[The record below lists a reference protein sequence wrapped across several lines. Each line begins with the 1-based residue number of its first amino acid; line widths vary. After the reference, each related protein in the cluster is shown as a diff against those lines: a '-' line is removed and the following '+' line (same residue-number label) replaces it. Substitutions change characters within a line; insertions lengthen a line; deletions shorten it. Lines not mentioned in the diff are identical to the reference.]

1 MNDLLNPYI
10 AGAPVVEA
18 DMFFGRKD
26 VFGWIERSLM
36 GKYVDHILV
45 IHGQRRV
52 GKTSVLKQIPNFLP
66 DRYLQVFFD
75 LQGRSNTTLDRFL
88 WWLAREITR
97 TLKGRHGLTISTP
110 DRGAFAEDPEIL
122 FTSFLPEVQSVLG
135 RRMLLLTFDEFDTL
149 ELPSIQEKLAIPL
162 IQTLRRMMEM
172 EGFSFIFSIGSSGQK
187 LENMQAAYTDFFK
200 SALYKK
206 ISFLDAEDCSQLITK
221 PVEGVLEYEQGA
233 VQRIYE
239 VTAGHPYFTQ
249 LVCHELFSVCQKTG
263 VRVIQRPDVD
273 AVLVSV
279 IERGTVNLKFA
290 WDEASDL
297 EKWVL
302 ACLARS
308 PECSDPAMLAQTL
321 RAQRVRFSEHDL
333 NAALVHMREKDVLT
347 ENNHFVVE
355 LLRLWLRQ
363 NRPLERVREELV
375 EVSPIA
381 NRYIEIG
388 EEYWEQGQREN
399 ALESFR
405 QALEVD
411 PGNIKARVSV
421 GTLLLEAV
429 EYESA
434 ASAFENALALDGE
447 DIAALGGYC
456 KAQLA
461 LGDRARDE
469 GEPDRAI
476 EFYKAVL
483 AINPE
488 HSAARERLGVI
499 YRQQAE
505 AKLSAGQDEAAL
517 LAFRTALGYLPEDE
531 ELTNRVQQVM
541 DEKQAKAIAVLTVR
555 SEEAQTS
562 GDWEA
567 AIAALQDALALT
579 GRDDALE
586 KKLAGVKVSQ
596 RAYLLATLPDQ
607 ARRQEKN
614 EDWEEAI
621 AIWQKYLALY
631 PEDQGAAKAALDKS
645 QQMGAIQAKYM
656 QAQAA
661 LEGKD
666 YYQAIELLQQIVQVD
681 PGYKDTPRL
690 LASAV
695 GASRRGP
702 VKLLRWGW
710 YALPILFILITAGAY
725 FGLRGRVQ
733 LPAIAFQG
741 ATATPTATKTI
752 ATNLVSIT
760 PTPISSPTPYPKW
773 VTDFAEPI
781 LISIDDRPP
790 DFEDDFASIKE
801 EPGYLEIMT
810 MSGGIGSTDWTRV
823 FVSNEADL
831 SEFVS
836 GGELHLEAFNKK
848 RFYLG
853 KEQFKSKNFVLQFDF
868 VPDIRGGD
876 ETTDIGIDFR
886 GSESKNPDNY
896 KLSLEPYHHEWFI
909 GKDISPIDRGT
920 TFEMDPGRL
929 TNVMLIAHENQFAV
943 YLNQQPFTYFQDKN
957 FTGPSNYIYLSSNGV
972 TARVAIDNVKFWDL
986 STLEGESVALTPTP
1000 SPTPYPEWV
1009 TEFAEPL
1016 LAEIEGKPPQFE
1028 DDFSAPIQEPGY
1040 LVVNGQDADV
1050 SEYITDDGKL
1060 ELEGKFEMT
1069 LGSQQFKAH
1078 DFALQYEIDPYII
1091 NNLREMGIEY
1101 RIVGLDD
1108 NNKFNFNPVYG
1119 DWAFWGNAN
1128 SAIARGRD
1136 KDNLEVPAKI
1146 LLLVKGDKFAV
1157 YRNDKPLAFVQ
1168 YDEVWYDTNQIIIS
1182 SYGEQFHA
1190 TIDNVKFWNLDE

>member
-66 DRYLQVFFD
+66 DRYLQVFLD
-75 LQGRSNTTLDRFL
+75 LQGRTNTTLDRFL

-97 TLKGRHGLTISTP
+97 TLKRRHGLTISAP
-110 DRGAFAEDPEIL
+110 DREAFAEDPEIL
-122 FTSFLPEVQSVLG
+122 FTLFLPEVQSVLEEG
-135 RRMLLLTFDEFDTL
+135 MLLLTFDEFDTL
-149 ELPSIQEKLAIPL
+149 EQPSIQEKLAQPL
-162 IQTLRRMMEM
+162 IQTLRRMMEL
-172 EGFSFIFSIGSSGQK
+172 EGFSFIFSIGSSGQQ

-206 ISFLDAEDCSQLITK
+206 ISFLDAEDCSQLVTK

-333 NAALVHMREKDVLT
+333 IAALVHMREKDVLT
-347 ENNHFVVE
+347 ENNRFVVE

-429 EYESA
+429 EYEA
-434 ASAFENALALDGE
+434 AVLAFENALALDGE

-476 EFYKAVL
+476 EFYQAVL
-483 AINPE
+483 AVNPE

-541 DEKQAKAIAVLTVR
+541 DEKQAKAIAALTFR
-555 SEEAQTS
+555 SDEAQAG

-567 AIAALQDALALT
+567 AVTALQDAIALA
-579 GRDDALE
+579 GRDEALE
-586 KKLAGVKVSQ
+586 KKLARVKVSQ

-607 ARRQEKN
+607 ARRQEED

-621 AIWQKYLALY
+621 ATWQSYLALY
-631 PEDQGAAKAALDKS
+631 PEDQGAAKAALDKA

-666 YYQAIELLQQIVQVD
+666 YYRAIELLQQIVQVD

-695 GASRRGP
+695 GASRRKH
-702 VKLLRWGW
+702 VNLLRRGW
-710 YALPILFILITAGAY
+710 YALPILFILITAGAF

-733 LPAIAFQG
+733 LPAIAFQR
-741 ATATPTATKTI
+741 ATATPTTTKTI
-752 ATNLVSIT
+752 ATDLVSIT
-760 PTPISSPTPYPKW
+760 PTPNSSPTLVP
-773 VTDFAEPI
+773 
-781 LISIDDRPP
+781 SSPP
-790 DFEDDFASIKE
+790 
-801 EPGYLEIMT
+801 
-810 MSGGIGSTDWTRV
+810 
-823 FVSNEADL
+823 
-831 SEFVS
+831 
-836 GGELHLEAFNKK
+836 
-848 RFYLG
+848 
-853 KEQFKSKNFVLQFDF
+853 
-868 VPDIRGGD
+868 
-876 ETTDIGIDFR
+876 TT
-886 GSESKNPDNY
+886 
-896 KLSLEPYHHEWFI
+896 
-909 GKDISPIDRGT
+909 
-920 TFEMDPGRL
+920 
-929 TNVMLIAHENQFAV
+929 A
-943 YLNQQPFTYFQDKN
+943 
-957 FTGPSNYIYLSSNGV
+957 
-972 TARVAIDNVKFWDL
+972 
-986 STLEGESVALTPTP
+986 P
-1000 SPTPYPEWV
+1000 SPSLTPYPDWV
-1009 TEFAEPL
+1009 TEFAEPIL
-1016 LAEIEGKPPQFE
+1016 DSIAERTPDFE
-1028 DDFSAPIQEPGY
+1028 DDFSIPIQEPGY
-1040 LVVNGQDADV
+1040 LVINGQDADV

-1060 ELEGKFEMT
+1060 ELEGNLEMA
-1069 LGSQQFKAH
+1069 LGSQQFNAH
-1078 DFALQYEIDPYII
+1078 DFALQYETELY
-1091 NNLREMGIEY
+1091 NTKNFAEMGID
-1101 RIVGLDD
+1101 IFDGLYI
-1108 NNKFNFNPVYG
+1108 FHFNPIS
-1119 DWAFWGNAN
+1119 GNWTIKTTDYMN
-1128 SAIARGRD
+1128 ESSINIGTGRTED
-1136 KDNLEVPAKI
+1136 EIGTRVEI
-1146 LLLVKGDKFAV
+1146 LLLIKAGEISVYLNGD
-1157 YRNDKPLAFVQ
+1157 PLSFVQ
-1168 YDEVWYDTNQIIIS
+1168 PLYVYDDVENDINQIFIS

-1190 TIDNVKFWNLDE
+1190 TIDNVKFWNLGADIISDETNICTVKRSIHGKYRPDPDAGLKFVPIEVGIPIRVIESSTGTDGKIWYYIGYDLDSVIGFSAWVPASALSEACKQSIPTPTP

>member
-75 LQGRSNTTLDRFL
+75 LQGRSNTTFDRFL

-110 DRGAFAEDPEIL
+110 DRGAFAEDSEIL

-149 ELPSIQEKLAIPL
+149 ELPSIQEKLAKPL

-273 AVLVSV
+273 AVLLSV
-279 IERGTVNLKFA
+279 IERGTVNLKFV
-290 WDEASDL
+290 WDEADDL
-297 EKWVL
+297 DKWVL
-302 ACLARS
+302 ASLART
-308 PECSDPAMLAQTL
+308 PECSDPGILAQTL
-321 RAQRVRFSEHDL
+321 RLQRVRFSEHDL

-347 ENNHFVVE
+347 ESNHFVVE
-355 LLRLWLRQ
+355 LLRLWMRQ

-421 GTLLLEAV
+421 GTLLLEAA
-429 EYESA
+429 EYEAA
-434 ASAFENALALDGE
+434 ASAFENALALDRE
-447 DIAALGGYC
+447 DVAALGGYC

-469 GEPDRAI
+469 GKLDQAT
-476 EFYKAVL
+476 EFYRAVL
-483 AINPE
+483 VINPE
-488 HSAARERLGVI
+488 HSAARGRLGVI

-541 DEKQAKAIAVLTVR
+541 EEKQAKAIVALTVR
-555 SEEAQTS
+555 SDEAQAGS
-562 GDWEA
+562 DWEA
-567 AIAALQDALALT
+567 AIAALQDALALA
-579 GRDDALE
+579 GRDEALE
-586 KKLAGVKVSQ
+586 KKLAGVKAGQ

-607 ARRQEKN
+607 ARRQEKDEAW
-614 EDWEEAI
+614 EDAI
-621 AIWQKYLALY
+621 ATWQSYLALY
-631 PEDQGAAKAALDKS
+631 PEEQGAAKAALEIA
-645 QQMGAIQAKYM
+645 QQMGAIQAKYA

-666 YYQAIELLQQIVQVD
+666 YYQAIALLQQVVQVD
-681 PGYKDTPRL
+681 PGYKDASRL

-695 GASRRGP
+695 GASRKGQ
-702 VKLLRWGW
+702 VNLLKWGW
-710 YALPILFILITAGAY
+710 YALPILFILITAAVF
-725 FGLRGRVQ
+725 FGLRGKVQ
-733 LPAIAFQG
+733 FPAIAFQR
-741 ATATPTATKTI
+741 ATATPTTTETI

-760 PTPISSPTPYPKW
+760 PTPVPSSSPAPSPSPTPYPDW
-773 VTDFAEPI
+773 VTDFAEPFLNI
-781 LISIDDRPP
+781 IAERPP
-790 DFEDDFASIKE
+790 NFEDDF
-801 EPGYLEIMT
+801 MT
-810 MSGGIGSTDWTRV
+810 PV
-823 FVSNEADL
+823 
-831 SEFVS
+831 
-836 GGELHLEAFNKK
+836 
-848 RFYLG
+848 
-853 KEQFKSKNFVLQFDF
+853 
-868 VPDIRGGD
+868 
-876 ETTDIGIDFR
+876 
-886 GSESKNPDNY
+886 
-896 KLSLEPYHHEWFI
+896 
-909 GKDISPIDRGT
+909 
-920 TFEMDPGRL
+920 
-929 TNVMLIAHENQFAV
+929 
-943 YLNQQPFTYFQDKN
+943 
-957 FTGPSNYIYLSSNGV
+957 
-972 TARVAIDNVKFWDL
+972 
-986 STLEGESVALTPTP
+986 
-1000 SPTPYPEWV
+1000 
-1009 TEFAEPL
+1009 
-1016 LAEIEGKPPQFE
+1016 
-1028 DDFSAPIQEPGY
+1028 QEPGY
-1040 LVVNGQDADV
+1040 LVINGQDADV
-1050 SEYITDDGKL
+1050 SEYITDDAKL
-1060 ELEGKFEMT
+1060 ELEGKLEMV

-1078 DFALQYEIDPYII
+1078 DFALQYEIDPNII

-1101 RIVGLDD
+1101 RIGGPDE
-1108 NNKFNFNPVYG
+1108 NNKFNFNPVSG
-1119 DWAFWGNAN
+1119 DWAFNGNVN
-1128 SAIARGRD
+1128 SVIARGRD
-1136 KDNLEVPAKI
+1136 KENLEVPAKI

-1168 YDEVWYDTNQIIIS
+1168 YDEVWYDTNQIFIS

-1190 TIDNVKFWNLDE
+1190 TIDNVKFWNLEVDSISDELDICTVKWPIYAKQDPDPNGKIYIVSRRIEVGKPIRVIESSTGTDGKTWYYIIYDQDYQDPISALRGWVPESSLSEACKQSIPTPTP